1 MTGFEPALRTPWMFR
16 RLPIGLHGH
25 EKWWIQWDSNSH
37 YTAPQAV
44 DSANW
49 SMDPLRRHD
58 SFFTIPQTSPRI
70 LDLHQKRLLRL
81 LGKLLLVNWGDLEMV
96 PVLQLSTLLPLQ
108 RSGLLLCCQR
118 FELSCLSTQ
127 PPQGCVYTS
136 STTDAGRQ
144 GRTRTYVVSNVR
156 DLQSRAFATQL
167 HLTIKIKDVL
177 ACVCSLKVI
186 SNQTMPLNQ
195 FHNYSSIRIQTDH
208 AIYFIMLHCYFIAVF
223 CYV

>member
-1 MTGFEPALRTPWMFR
+1 MSASRPSEVHASAFSDFMRWTCARLQSVGKCGLLR
-16 RLPIGLHGH
+16 RLSLFRPTSCESFGSHDRIRTCTTNTLNVPPTANWATWPW
-25 EKWWIQWDSNSH
+25 KWWIQWDSNSH

-96 PVLQLSTLLPLQ
+96 PILQVSTLLPLQ

-118 FELSCLSTQ
+118 TE
-127 PPQGCVYTS
+127 
-136 STTDAGRQ
+136 
-144 GRTRTYVVSNVR
+144 
-156 DLQSRAFATQL
+156 
-167 HLTIKIKDVL
+167 LTI
-177 ACVCSLKVI
+177 
-186 SNQTMPLNQ
+186 QPR
-195 FHNYSSIRIQTDH
+195 SITRVSRHWDW
-208 AIYFIMLHCYFIAVF
+208 
-223 CYV
+223 

>member
-81 LGKLLLVNWGDLEMV
+81 LGKFLLVNWGDLEMM

-118 FELSCLSTQ
+118 FELSCLSAQ

-136 STTDAGRQ
+136 YTTGGGRQ

-186 SNQTMPLNQ
+186 SNQAMPPNQ
-195 FHNYSSIRIQTDH
+195 FH
-208 AIYFIMLHCYFIAVF
+208 
-223 CYV
+223 

>member
-1 MTGFEPALRTPWMFR
+1 M
-16 RLPIGLHGH
+16 
-25 EKWWIQWDSNSH
+25 
-37 YTAPQAV
+37 
-44 DSANW
+44 
-49 SMDPLRRHD
+49 
-58 SFFTIPQTSPRI
+58 
-70 LDLHQKRLLRL
+70 
-81 LGKLLLVNWGDLEMV
+81 
-96 PVLQLSTLLPLQ
+96 
-108 RSGLLLCCQR
+108 R
-118 FELSCLSTQ
+118 FELTLHSTSSCLLCQSWSID
-127 PPQGCVYTS
+127 PCICYKLAPLLRVALS
-136 STTDAGRQ
+136 SMPWEGIDLLLIYRGITECLSSLNQYSKHTNKHGNITFYYVGRQ
-144 GRTRTYVVSNVR
+144 GRTRTYGVSDVR

>member
-1 MTGFEPALRTPWMFR
+1 MSASRPSEVHASAFSDFMRWTCVRLQNLLASAVFFGAYLCSDRLHASHLVAMTGFEPALRTPWMFR

-96 PVLQLSTLLPLQ
+96 PILQVSTLLPLQ

-118 FELSCLSTQ
+118 TE
-127 PPQGCVYTS
+127 
-136 STTDAGRQ
+136 
-144 GRTRTYVVSNVR
+144 
-156 DLQSRAFATQL
+156 
-167 HLTIKIKDVL
+167 LTI
-177 ACVCSLKVI
+177 
-186 SNQTMPLNQ
+186 QPR
-195 FHNYSSIRIQTDH
+195 SITRVSRHWDW
-208 AIYFIMLHCYFIAVF
+208 
-223 CYV
+223 